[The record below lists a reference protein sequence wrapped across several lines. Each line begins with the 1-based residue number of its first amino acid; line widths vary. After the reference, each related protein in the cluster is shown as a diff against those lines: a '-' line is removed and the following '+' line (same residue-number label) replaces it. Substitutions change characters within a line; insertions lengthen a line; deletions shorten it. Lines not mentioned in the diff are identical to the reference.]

1 MDHKPLFDTQFF
13 FATAPL
19 PCPYLSGR
27 VERRVVTELVGRD
40 AANLHERLSRAGFR
54 RSHRIAYAPAC
65 PGCTECRAVRIVA
78 DSFQPSRT
86 QRRTWRLNS
95 EIVAGEPPLTAT
107 EEQFALFSAYVGS
120 RHGDGDMARMD
131 RLDYRSLIEDSPVDT
146 VLVEFRLHD
155 RLIAGCLT
163 DRLDDGLSAVY
174 SFFDPRL
181 ERRSL
186 GTYMILW
193 LVERAKALGLRYV
206 YLGYWIPD
214 SAKMS
219 YKALFR
225 PLEVHAPSGWFA
237 LEADHTQSTR
247 MEP

>member
-1 MDHKPLFDTQFF
+1 MDHKPLSDTQFF

-40 AANLHERLSRAGFR
+40 AAQLHERLSRAGFR

-65 PGCTECRAVRIVA
+65 PGCAECRAVRIIA
-78 DSFQPSRT
+78 ERFQWSRT
-86 QRRTWRLNS
+86 QRRTWRLNAD
-95 EIVAGEPPLTAT
+95 VTAHEPPLAAT
-107 EEQFALFSAYVGS
+107 EEQFTLFSAYVRS

-131 RLDYRSLIEDSPVDT
+131 RLDYRSLVEDSPVET
-146 VLVEFRLHD
+146 VLVEFRLSG
-155 RLIAGCLT
+155 RLVAGCLT

-181 ERRSL
+181 DRRSL

-193 LVERAKALGLRYV
+193 LVERARALGLRYV

-219 YKALFR
+219 YKSVFR
-225 PLEVHAPSGWFA
+225 PLEVHAPSGWSELDPMRVRGA
-237 LEADHTQSTR
+237 R